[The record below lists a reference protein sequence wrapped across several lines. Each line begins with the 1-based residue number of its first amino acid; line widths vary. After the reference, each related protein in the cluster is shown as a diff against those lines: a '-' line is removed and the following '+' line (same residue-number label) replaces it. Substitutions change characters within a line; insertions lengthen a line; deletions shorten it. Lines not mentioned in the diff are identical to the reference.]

1 MLTSSRYLKRGN
13 RKASEIR
20 NTKFSKPMCYLD
32 LVLEGGKGGADGE
45 QDEQHEEQQ
54 KGDRY
59 LGGESKR

>member
-1 MLTSSRYLKRGN
+1 
-13 RKASEIR
+13 
-20 NTKFSKPMCYLD
+20 MCYLD
-32 LVLEGGKGGADGE
+32 LVLEGGKGGSDGE